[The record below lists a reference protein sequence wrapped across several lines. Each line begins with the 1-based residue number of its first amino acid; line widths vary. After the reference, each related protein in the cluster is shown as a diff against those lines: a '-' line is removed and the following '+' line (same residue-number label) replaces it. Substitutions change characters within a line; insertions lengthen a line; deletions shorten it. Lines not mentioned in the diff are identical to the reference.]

1 MRLVYYVSE
10 TSRSSR
16 PSARHI
22 DNGKGE
28 PLCGG
33 NGRKPLLWAQE
44 DGEPTCKVCLD
55 PAIMEYGTVDD
66 ADKSGSSTAIIKE

>member
-1 MRLVYYVSE
+1 MKLVYYVSE
-10 TSRSSR
+10 LSRPKR

-33 NGRKPLLWAQE
+33 NGRRPLLWAQE
-44 DGEPTCKVCLD
+44 EGEPTCKVCLD
-55 PAIMEYGTVDD
+55 LAILGYGQ
-66 ADKSGSSTAIIKE
+66 ADKAGKSYLPQTNLK